1 MIHVKS
7 HRIKICSR
15 KSAVFD
21 RPILQE
27 VRLVSIPEVAVK
39 RIANPAPLGLRK
51 HYPANLWKA
60 VIAPVDGPV
69 VMESLDDGWPGYE
82 ESVII
87 TH

>member
-1 MIHVKS
+1 M
-7 HRIKICSR
+7 
-15 KSAVFD
+15 
-21 RPILQE
+21 
-27 VRLVSIPEVAVK
+27 PEVAVK